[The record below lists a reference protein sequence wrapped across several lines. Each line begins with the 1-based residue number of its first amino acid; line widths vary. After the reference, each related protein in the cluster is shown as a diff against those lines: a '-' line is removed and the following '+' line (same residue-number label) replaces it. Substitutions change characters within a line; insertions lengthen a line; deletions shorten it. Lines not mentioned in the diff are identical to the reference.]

1 MSSFHRIRQSWRRS
15 LGYLGIFGVT
25 TVTIINATSRYN
37 DNIQVHD
44 AFSNHTYQ
52 QQKKHI
58 LSGMHDPFI
67 TTDLNELELFQ
78 KHFSQFSYL
87 FYTDCNILK
96 QKYALKTPVK
106 IRPLTECPKQFQSSF
121 NNQKTL
127 IVGGPPALITG
138 VSMVKTEKD
147 LTYINDERRIPIAFG
162 SAWHLEQ
169 DANTEAPTTY
179 RPTQF
184 LIEQLARIT
193 FRYVSY
199 ESIQQTGYFPWRTLD
214 WIGWLQHPGHW
225 LAAFKISLAFQWITM
240 FEDRAAMLKKV
251 AAQCIANENFFEQL
265 NRKLNGKLLL
275 HENGSIIIA
284 RTSEEVSQLQA
295 LKTALI
301 NEGRHL
307 RILSKEDMLHRYGFI
322 PNGLMYGEKQHDR
335 VLFADF
341 MKILN
346 DFIRNQGGKVID
358 GTLTMIYVDD
368 QQSGGIAEYSTPDG
382 QKHYFAFSR
391 LILSLGTQP
400 IISKNNKPLFDVVAA
415 RGVSVLAHVYV
426 PSKYRLPPVM
436 VCGGTNHA
444 TKLSE
449 NPVQVKDTHGKI
461 YDLYLMRFT
470 AGACITPNVSDENA
484 ANYDGTTALGLV
496 TAVRKTLGEFCRV
509 EPLVVHGCNRQVS
522 RYGQISWIEPFPGI
536 HVQYGAAGGGLTRAP
551 DFVARPSSHS
561 SSA

>member
-15 LGYLGIFGVT
+15 LGYLGLFGVT
-25 TVTIINATSRYN
+25 TVSIINVTSRYN

-44 AFSNHTYQ
+44 AFSNHTRQ
-52 QQKKHI
+52 QHEKHI
-58 LSGMHDPFI
+58 LSEMHDPFI
-67 TTDLNELELFQ
+67 TTDLHELELFQ

-87 FYTDCNILK
+87 FYTNRDILK

-106 IRPLTECPKQFQSSF
+106 IRPLKECPVQCQSSF
-121 NNQKTL
+121 SSQKTL

-138 VSMVKTEKD
+138 VSMVKTGKD

-169 DANTEAPTTY
+169 DAKTEAPTTY

-184 LIEQLARIT
+184 LIEQLVRTA

-199 ESIQQTGYFPWRTLD
+199 TSIQQTGYFPWRTVD
-214 WIGWLQHPGHW
+214 WIGWLQHPDHW
-225 LAAFKISLAFQWITM
+225 FTGFKISLAFQWVTM
-240 FEDRAAMLKKV
+240 FEDRTTMLKKI

-265 NRKLNGKLLL
+265 DQELNGKLLL
-275 HENGSIIIA
+275 QEKGSIIVA
-284 RTSEEVSQLQA
+284 RTNEEVSTLQELQA
-295 LKTALI
+295 DLV
-301 NEGRHL
+301 NEGRNL
-307 RILSKEDMLHRYGFI
+307 RILSKEEILQRYGFL
-322 PNGLMYGEKQHDR
+322 PHGLMYGEKEHDR
-335 VLFADF
+335 VLFANF

-346 DFIRNQGGKVID
+346 DSIRNQGGNIID
-358 GTLTMIYVDD
+358 GTLITIYVDD
-368 QQSGGIAEYSTPDG
+368 QQSGGIAEYGTPDG
-382 QKHYFAFSR
+382 QKHYLAFSR

-400 IISKNNKPLFDVVAA
+400 IINKNNKPLFDVVAA
-415 RGVSVLAHVYV
+415 RGVSVLAHVYI
-426 PSKYRLPPVM
+426 PSEYRLPPVI

-449 NPVQVKDTHGKI
+449 NPVQVKDSHGKT

-484 ANYDGTTALGLV
+484 ANYDGTIALGLV
-496 TAVRKTLGEFCRV
+496 TAVRRTLGELCRI

-522 RYGQISWIEPFPGI
+522 RYGQISWIEPYPGI

-551 DFVARPSSHS
+551 DFVAPPSSHS
-561 SSA
+561 SSP